1 MPRPALRLFAPAT
14 ALASAPALALTLAF
28 AFAFALALALSP
40 CCLAQRN
47 APLPAAELTPAQHA
61 QLDRDKL
68 IIGAKN
74 YPQIFSPYIA
84 LGRSPD
90 SIRFITSD
98 AALAA
103 YHGLFEDS
111 FHELES
117 RRAARLPG
125 DLEKL
130 YKACIAGPDPDLSDK
145 DKKPAPAPKL
155 IQLILGPALVIL
167 GTPAT
172 ADNFS
177 KELIPEINRQAA
189 LIRAAAAVECP
200 PWLNYRKDPN
210 FKIDYRRCK
219 PVSFYADANDPALAD
234 YYRVV
239 RWLQLV
245 PFRATNDDELKAWA
259 RMVSVSNALWFGF
272 ELPDFAASFTGLSLF
287 VGPVADRAIIVG
299 NTEICA
305 ACRALESGDAN
316 KNKAKNL
323 ARLRDALL
331 ANERQNPPRST
342 VNDEIR
348 SKPAKDTP
356 PLSEIRFRVMPT
368 YALPDAE
375 ILSACLAEGIHPN
388 GLAVAA
394 FLGSAFA
401 REHMPKINDDKWAA
415 ADKRARQLMFPQD
428 GEPRSLYA
436 DYIDVLR
443 TLNAPPIKEA
453 PAFMRALPWQI
464 KTCQT
469 QLASWSQIRHT
480 YALQTRT
487 TTDIP
492 GIEPP
497 PPPPPPGFVEPNPAF
512 WREYV
517 RLVERTIALLDAED
531 VLKPTGFACVRNYRA
546 VADEIETTGFTKDD
560 AKLDILH
567 DSKNKE
573 VLETAARLMWFDKEL
588 QAQKLAEKLGN
599 PDNYFTTP
607 EKMRASCEQAAALL
621 RAYAGKM
628 ERGEMKPQYDYA
640 GYYPAARWDILVTLS
655 RQLETILAKQL
666 DEIELTD
673 SERSILISYGYTV
686 ADSMGHH
693 GEAIDPDDDAPRW
706 VEVAQDPNTGQSL
719 GVATGRARALFVL
732 YPWHGREL
740 LCTGAVL
747 SYYEEWAPPQR
758 LTDAEWK
765 QKLDSPAAPAPPAW
779 LAPILAK

>member
-1 MPRPALRLFAPAT
+1 MF
-14 ALASAPALALTLAF
+14 
-28 AFAFALALALSP
+28 ALSP
-40 CCLAQRN
+40 CCIAQGN
-47 APLPAAELTPAQHA
+47 APLPAAELTPAQRA

-68 IIGAKN
+68 IIGAKS
-74 YPQIFSPYIA
+74 YPQIFSPYVQ
-84 LGRSPD
+84 LGKAPEA
-90 SIRFITSD
+90 IRFITSD

-111 FHELES
+111 FRELEL
-117 RRAARLPG
+117 RRAARLRG

-130 YKACIAGPDPDLSDK
+130 YKACIAGPAPDLRDK
-145 DKKPAPAPKL
+145 DKKPTYAPKL
-155 IQLILGPALVIL
+155 IQLVLGPALVIL
-167 GTPAT
+167 GVPAT

-189 LIRAAAAVECP
+189 LIREAAAVECP
-200 PWLNYRKDPN
+200 PWLDYRKDRF

-219 PVSFYADANDPALAD
+219 PVSFYADTGNPALAD

-245 PFRATNDDELKAWA
+245 PFRATNDDEIKAWA
-259 RMVSVSNALWFGF
+259 RMVSVSNALWFGL

-287 VGPVADRAIIVG
+287 IGPIADRTIIVG

-305 ACRALESGDAN
+305 ACRALEFDATN
-316 KNKAKNL
+316 KNKAKRL
-323 ARLRDALL
+323 ADLRVALL
-331 ANERQNPPRST
+331 ANERQNPPRSAI
-342 VNDEIR
+342 NDEIR
-348 SKPAKDTP
+348 SKPAKDAP

-368 YALPDAE
+368 HALPDAE
-375 ILSACLAEGIHPN
+375 ILSAFLAEGVHPN

-401 REHMPKINDDKWAA
+401 REHMPKIGDDKWAE
-415 ADKRARQLMFPQD
+415 ADKRARHLMFPQD

-453 PAFMRALPWQI
+453 PAFMRGIPWQI

-469 QLASWSQIRHT
+469 QLASWAQIRHT
-480 YALQTRT
+480 YMLQTKFGVVYA
-487 TTDIP
+487 
-492 GIEPP
+492 GIFQD
-497 PPPPPPGFVEPNPAF
+497 PPPPPGFVEPNPAF

-531 VLKPTGFACVRNYRA
+531 ALKPSVFEFVRAYRA
-546 VADEIETTGFTKDD
+546 AADEIETAGFTKDD
-560 AKLDILH
+560 ASLDIFK

-573 VLETAARLMWFDKEL
+573 ILETAERLMRFDKGP
-588 QAQKLAEKLGN
+588 QTRKLADEMGN
-599 PDNYFTTP
+599 PRYYFSTP
-607 EKMRASCEQAAALL
+607 EKMRASCNQAVTLL

-628 ERGEMKPQYDYA
+628 ERGEMKPQYADEDASDMLA
-640 GYYPAARWDILVTLS
+640 GRWNTLAALS
-655 RQLETILAKQL
+655 RQIETILAKQL
-666 DEIELTD
+666 DEIELTEA
-673 SERSILISYGYTV
+673 ERYILIAYGYTV
-686 ADSMGHH
+686 AKAMGYLAAA
-693 GEAIDPDDDAPRW
+693 GDEPRDDAPRW
-706 VEVAQDPNTGQSL
+706 AEVAHDPNNDQSL
-719 GVATGRARALFVL
+719 GVATGRARAFFVL

-747 SYYEEWAPPQR
+747 SYYEEWAPAKR
-758 LTDAEWK
+758 LTDEEWK
-765 QKLDSPAAPAPPAW
+765 QKLDSASAPPPPAW